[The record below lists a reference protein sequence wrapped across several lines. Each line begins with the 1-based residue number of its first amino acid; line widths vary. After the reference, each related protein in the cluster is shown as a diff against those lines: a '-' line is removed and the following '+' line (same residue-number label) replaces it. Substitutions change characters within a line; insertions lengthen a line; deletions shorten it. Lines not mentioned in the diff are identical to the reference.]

1 MDIISIKKKIRKL
14 KKLEIQIRFG
24 CDKYCN
30 QPLLWSEFFDLTGK
44 KNVKYPLSYLFTIDN
59 NEYRRIADEFLDFV
73 YSKLFE
79 HLSIQ
84 DGYCFDKALL
94 IKLDLPYDADITAIK
109 KRFRELAKL
118 YHPDMGGDAQ
128 KFIELMKIYNKLIG
142 K

>member
-73 YSKLFE
+73 
-79 HLSIQ
+79 
-84 DGYCFDKALL
+84 
-94 IKLDLPYDADITAIK
+94 
-109 KRFRELAKL
+109 
-118 YHPDMGGDAQ
+118 
-128 KFIELMKIYNKLIG
+128 
-142 K
+142 

>member
-1 MDIISIKKKIRKL
+1 MILQAR
-14 KKLEIQIRFG
+14 
-24 CDKYCN
+24 
-30 QPLLWSEFFDLTGK
+30 

-109 KRFRELAKL
+109 KDSANSQSYITRIWAATR
-118 YHPDMGGDAQ
+118 
-128 KFIELMKIYNKLIG
+128 KIH
-142 K
+142 

>member
-1 MDIISIKKKIRKL
+1 MDIVSVKKKIRKL

-24 CDKYCN
+24 CDKYAN
-30 QPLLWSEFFDLTGK
+30 QSLLWSEFFDLTGK
-44 KNVKYPLSYLFTIDN
+44 REVKYPLSYLLTVDN
-59 NEYRRIADEFLDFV
+59 NEYRRIADEFLDFI
-73 YSKLFE
+73 YGKLFE
-79 HLSIQ
+79 YLNIQ

-94 IKLDLPYDADITAIK
+94 IKLDLPTNADIAAVK